1 MCYLFSK
8 YKVEKKSH
16 LPWDFFYLTIFLLM
30 LQYTVVLAQQAGT
43 GTITGRVTDYIT
55 GEPVPNVN
63 IMIVG
68 ISVGIATDSN
78 GEYVLQ
84 NVPTGVQTIEF
95 THVGYSTHRHTRTV
109 YASPEIV
116 YDVTLYQESIRMDR
130 VEIIGDAD
138 TRYIRRRAADSDLIT
153 GSQIEA
159 SGIRT
164 FSELI
169 RHLVPL
175 ANVQEDGSNLFI
187 SLVRATSL
195 VRRYQ
200 GDSNPLVIIDGIRY
214 GTSPYGLRSII
225 SVDQIDKIEVIRGP
239 AAMTY
244 GVDASHG
251 VIIIDTKPSPISADR
266 VLGTYRILAA
276 VILGILMFFIF

>member
-1 MCYLFSK
+1 
-8 YKVEKKSH
+8 
-16 LPWDFFYLTIFLLM
+16 M
-30 LQYTVVLAQQAGT
+30 LQYNVVLPQLPET
-43 GTITGRVTDYIT
+43 GTISGRVTDYIT
-55 GEPVPNVN
+55 GDPIPNVN
-63 IMIVG
+63 IVIAG
-68 ISVGIATDSN
+68 TSIGIATDNN

-84 NVPTGVQTIEF
+84 NVPPGVQTIEF
-95 THVGYSTHRHTRTV
+95 THIGYSTHRHTRTV

-116 YDVTLYQESIRMDR
+116 YDVTLYLENIRMER

-138 TRYIRRRAADSDLIT
+138 GRYIRRRAADSDLIT

-169 RHLVPL
+169 RHLIPL
-175 ANVQEDGSNLFI
+175 ANVQEEGTNLYI

-214 GTSPYGLRSII
+214 GTSPYGLGSII

-239 AAMTY
+239 AAMSY
-244 GVDASHG
+244 GVDATHG

-266 VLGTYRILAA
+266 VIGTYRILAA
-276 VILGILMFFIF
+276 VILGILMFFLF